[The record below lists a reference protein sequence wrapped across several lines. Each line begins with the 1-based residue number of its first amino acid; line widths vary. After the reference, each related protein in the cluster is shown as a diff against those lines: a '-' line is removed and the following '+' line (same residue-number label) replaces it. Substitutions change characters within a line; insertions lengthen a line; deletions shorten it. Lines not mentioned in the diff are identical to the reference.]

1 MHVKPGMYTNKIF
14 CKYFYIYLLY
24 ERRYTCRYI
33 FSFMMFY
40 QILSG
45 TGVKNQFYFCKRQY
59 FITKHC
65 IKINDMTVYVIKKYL
80 CLNFFLHFSKQY
92 LMKIIHKKKKS
103 FQWYCSHTGI

>member
-1 MHVKPGMYTNKIF
+1 
-14 CKYFYIYLLY
+14 
-24 ERRYTCRYI
+24 
-33 FSFMMFY
+33 MMFY

-65 IKINDMTVYVIKKYL
+65 IEINDMTVYVIKKYL

-92 LMKIIHKKKKS
+92 LMKIIHKKKEIISIVLFTYLKK
-103 FQWYCSHTGI
+103 QY